1 MNKITEDEVMIIHH
15 RLNKI
20 VTIDEIPARIAV
32 GLPSNHLFEN
42 IGFGM
47 DRTVVLF
54 HANEFISLDFSFRH
68 VKIDSD
74 VDFIIEMN
82 RDKKIRQVGDPSFS
96 YIGKYSNQEKQ
107 ISFCQLYLKA
117 VESESMY
124 KLLNASLAHKN
135 SIAKAKATRKKSIK
149 I

>member
-1 MNKITEDEVMIIHH
+1 MNEITKDEIMIIHH

-20 VTIDEIPARIAV
+20 VAIDDIPAKIAI
-32 GLPSNHLFEN
+32 GLPADHLFEN
-42 IGFGM
+42 IGLGM

-54 HANEFISLDFSFRH
+54 HANEFVSLDFSFRK
-68 VKIDSD
+68 VVSASD

-82 RDKKIRQVGDPSFS
+82 REKKIRQVGDPSFS
-96 YIGKYSNQEKQ
+96 YVGKYSNQEKQ

-124 KLLNASLAHKN
+124 KLLNDSLSYKKA
-135 SIAKAKATRKKSIK
+135 IAKANSTRKKSIK